1 MRSFRLSMIFP
12 LLLVASPGIADDCWI
27 CDDEVELNASYAEC
41 YTSNFQVLMD
51 AFDAE
56 GLERQQVNFAG
67 CSEEAE
73 TVGTRGGLLSMG
85 ALPTAS
91 TTTKTVYTLSRESA
105 VCLKELIEAYEGTLE
120 PSVVFRLGEQCIN
133 E

>member
-1 MRSFRLSMIFP
+1 MRFFRRSIIIP
-12 LLLVASPGIADDCWI
+12 LLLLAGTTAAEDCWI
-27 CDDEVELNASYAEC
+27 CDDVIELNATYAEC
-41 YTSNFQVLMD
+41 YKSNFQVLMD

-56 GLERQQVNFAG
+56 GLKRQQINFAG
-67 CSEEAE
+67 CSDEVE

-85 ALPTAS
+85 ALPTAP

-105 VCLKELIEAYEGTLE
+105 VCLKELVDKYEGTLD
-120 PSVVFRLGEQCIN
+120 PSVVFRLGEQCLN